1 MMHRSLGKTPKKR
14 FVRFP
19 RRAPAVRKRASPE
32 PRKGT
37 KTRMPGCGA
46 GTGAARER
54 GMGLT
59 LVRDAPLA
67 LAGCVNLLEYRPA
80 RDAGGM
86 VGGVSHARLAP
97 LGVKLPRPPRQSHD
111 SWRLTT
117 RQLSRKKNRDAGA
130 ARARAPVVGAGEDGV
145 MNEVVH
151 RREGLR
157 LDISFCGSDTGRDGS
172 AVRRKGR
179 GRGGQETLVE
189 KTREDGR
196 MSTPPPGCDAIS
208 SPGDARYGR
217 PELTSVSKYSHDPR
231 VKIARLDEATGRD
244 ATRVACRRKARYGTF
259 SSVWSSH
266 LCSASLLR

>member
-1 MMHRSLGKTPKKR
+1 MEAHNPTTVEIKK
-14 FVRFP
+14 
-19 RRAPAVRKRASPE
+19 
-32 PRKGT
+32 
-37 KTRMPGCGA
+37 PG
-46 GTGAARER
+46 
-54 GMGLT
+54 
-59 LVRDAPLA
+59 
-67 LAGCVNLLEYRPA
+67 
-80 RDAGGM
+80 
-86 VGGVSHARLAP
+86 
-97 LGVKLPRPPRQSHD
+97 
-111 SWRLTT
+111 
-117 RQLSRKKNRDAGA
+117 AGA

-244 ATRVACRRKARYGTF
+244 ATRVACRRKALYGTF

-266 LCSASLLR
+266 LCSASPLR

>member
-1 MMHRSLGKTPKKR
+1 MEAHNPTTVEIKK
-14 FVRFP
+14 
-19 RRAPAVRKRASPE
+19 
-32 PRKGT
+32 
-37 KTRMPGCGA
+37 PG
-46 GTGAARER
+46 
-54 GMGLT
+54 
-59 LVRDAPLA
+59 
-67 LAGCVNLLEYRPA
+67 
-80 RDAGGM
+80 
-86 VGGVSHARLAP
+86 
-97 LGVKLPRPPRQSHD
+97 
-111 SWRLTT
+111 
-117 RQLSRKKNRDAGA
+117 AGA

-217 PELTSVSKYSHDPR
+217 PKLTSVSKYSHDPR

>member
-1 MMHRSLGKTPKKR
+1 MEAHNPTTVEIKK
-14 FVRFP
+14 
-19 RRAPAVRKRASPE
+19 
-32 PRKGT
+32 
-37 KTRMPGCGA
+37 PG
-46 GTGAARER
+46 
-54 GMGLT
+54 
-59 LVRDAPLA
+59 
-67 LAGCVNLLEYRPA
+67 
-80 RDAGGM
+80 
-86 VGGVSHARLAP
+86 
-97 LGVKLPRPPRQSHD
+97 
-111 SWRLTT
+111 
-117 RQLSRKKNRDAGA
+117 AGA

-217 PELTSVSKYSHDPR
+217 PELTRRP
-231 VKIARLDEATGRD
+231 G
-244 ATRVACRRKARYGTF
+244 ATRLGWRAAGKRFTGLFPRFGALTFARHLCFADVFSEDLRAGRRRFSDAEKARELYRMERRVRNAGM
-259 SSVWSSH
+259 
-266 LCSASLLR
+266 CS